1 MANYQYIDETG
12 VIVPDTSTVL
22 AGVQDE
28 FKAAFGDDMPTDSE
42 TPQGVLI
49 TGETLARIAVINNN
63 AAMANQINPN
73 IAGGMFLRA
82 ICALTGLDTD
92 GAARSTVDGV
102 TLTGVAG
109 AIVTAGAR
117 ASTAAGDLFEL
128 VTSVT
133 IGSGGT
139 VTGNFQSVEYGAI
152 HAAIGALTTIVT
164 GVLGWETVTNPAAA
178 VLGRE
183 AFSDQELRVLRR
195 NTLALQSI
203 STTEAQ
209 VSGLYAIEG
218 VKSLQFRENTAAT
231 TQTIDTISMVAHSV
245 WACIDGGDDTE
256 IATSLA
262 KNKTDG
268 AAWNGAQTVVVT
280 NPWSGQDFTV
290 KFDRPTDFPVWV
302 RATVSVRSAVSD
314 PSTDVKNAILAYAA
328 GEIEGMEGFKVGESV
343 SPFEIAG
350 AIAIEVPGLYV
361 QKVEVSD
368 DGITYVTTEITLAI
382 EEMASVTVGHITVVV
397 A

>member
-1 MANYQYIDETG
+1 MADYQYIDETG
-12 VIVPDTSTVL
+12 VIVPDTGTVL
-22 AGVQDE
+22 TGVQDE
-28 FKAAFGDDMPTDSE
+28 FKAAFGSDMPTDSE

-49 TGETLARIAVINNN
+49 AAETIARIAVINNN

-92 GAARSTVDGV
+92 GAARSDV
-102 TLTGVAG
+102 TGVAMTGVPG
-109 AIVTAGAR
+109 AVITAGAR

-128 VTSVT
+128 VESVT
-133 IGSGGT
+133 IGAGGT
-139 VTGNFQSVEYGAI
+139 VTGDFQSVEYGAI
-152 HAAIGALTTIVT
+152 PAAIGALTTIVT
-164 GVLGWETVTNPAAA
+164 GVLGWETITNPTAA

-203 STTEAQ
+203 STVEAQ

-218 VKSLQFRENTAAT
+218 VKSLQFRENIEPT
-231 TQTIDTISMVAHSV
+231 TEVIDGISMVAHSV
-245 WACIDGGDDTE
+245 WVCIDGGDDTE
-256 IATSLA
+256 IAESLA

-268 AAWNGAQTVVVT
+268 AAWNGAESVTVT

-290 KFDRPTDFPVWV
+290 LFDRPTDFPVWV
-302 RATVSVRSAVSD
+302 RATVVVRTAVSD
-314 PSTDVKNAILAYAA
+314 PSTDVENAILAYAA
-328 GEIEGMEGFKVGESV
+328 GEIDGMEGFKVGESV

-382 EEMASVTVGHITVVV
+382 EELASITAAHITVVV

>member
-1 MANYQYIDETG
+1 MADYQYINETG
-12 VIVPDTSTVL
+12 VIVPDTADML
-22 AGVQDE
+22 ATVQDE
-28 FKAAFGDDMPTDSE
+28 FKAVFGDDMPTDAE

-49 TGETLARIAVINNN
+49 TAETIARTAVVQNN
-63 AAMANQINPN
+63 ADVANQINPN
-73 IAGGMFLRA
+73 IAGGVFLRA

-92 GAARSTVDGV
+92 GAARSLVSGV
-102 TLTGVAG
+102 TVTGVSG
-109 AIVTAGAR
+109 AILTAGAQ
-117 ASTAAGDLFEL
+117 AATAAGDLFEV
-128 VTSVT
+128 VTTTT
-133 IGSGGT
+133 IGAGGT
-139 VTGNFQSVEYGAI
+139 ATVDFQSVEYGAI
-152 HAAIGALTTIVT
+152 PCAANALTVIVT
-164 GVLGWETVTNPAAA
+164 GILGWETVTNPTAA
-178 VLGRE
+178 VLGRA
-183 AFSDQELRVLRR
+183 AFSDAELRLLRR

-218 VKSLQFRENTAAT
+218 VKSLKFLENTAAT
-231 TQTIDTISMVAHSV
+231 TETVSGISMVAHSV

-268 AAWNGAQTVVVT
+268 AAWNGAESVVVT

-290 KFDRPTDFPVWV
+290 LFDRPTDLPVWV
-302 RATVSVRSAVSD
+302 KVTVRVVSAVAD
-314 PSTDVKNAILAYAA
+314 PQTSVKDAVLAYAA

-350 AIAIEVPGLYV
+350 AVAIEVPGLYV

-368 DGITYVTTEITLAI
+368 DGITYVTTEIALAI
-382 EEMASVTVGHITVVV
+382 NELASVVVGDITVTVL
-397 A
+397 

>member
-1 MANYQYIDETG
+1 MADYQYIDETG
-12 VIVPDTSTVL
+12 VIVPDTSTIL
-22 AGVQDE
+22 TGVQDE
-28 FKAAFGDDMPTDSE
+28 FKSAFGDDMPTDSE

-49 TGETLARIAVINNN
+49 TAETIARIAVINNN
-63 AAMANQINPN
+63 ASMANQINPN

-92 GAARSTVDGV
+92 GAARSTVEGV

-109 AIVTAGAR
+109 AIVTARAR

-152 HAAIGALTTIVT
+152 PAAIGALTTIVT

-203 STTEAQ
+203 STVEAQ

-218 VKSLQFRENTAAT
+218 VKSLQFRENIEPT
-231 TQTIDTISMVAHSV
+231 TEVIDGISMVAHSV
-245 WACIDGGDDTE
+245 WVCIDGGDDTE
-256 IATSLA
+256 IAKSLA

-268 AAWNGAQTVVVT
+268 AAWNGVESVVVT

-290 KFDRPTDFPVWV
+290 LFDRPTDFPVWV
-302 RATVSVRSAVSD
+302 RATVSVRSAVTD
-314 PSTDVKNAILAYAA
+314 PTTAVEDAILAYAA

-350 AIAIEVPGLYV
+350 AIAIQVPGLYV

>member
-1 MANYQYIDETG
+1 MADYQYIDETG
-12 VIVPDTSTVL
+12 VIVPDTSTIL
-22 AGVQDE
+22 TGVQDE

-49 TGETLARIAVINNN
+49 TAETIARIAVINNN
-63 AAMANQINPN
+63 ASMANQINPN

-92 GAARSTVDGV
+92 GAARSTVEGV

-152 HAAIGALTTIVT
+152 PAAIGALTTIVT

-203 STTEAQ
+203 STVEAQ

-218 VKSLQFRENTAAT
+218 VKSLQFRENIEPT
-231 TQTIDTISMVAHSV
+231 TEVIDGISMVAHSV
-245 WACIDGGDDTE
+245 WVCIDGGDDTE
-256 IATSLA
+256 IAKSLA

-268 AAWNGAQTVVVT
+268 AAWNGVESVVVT

-290 KFDRPTDFPVWV
+290 LFDRPTDFPVWV
-302 RATVSVRSAVSD
+302 RATVSVRSAVTD
-314 PSTDVKNAILAYAA
+314 PTTAVEDAILAYAA

-350 AIAIEVPGLYV
+350 AIAIQVPGLYV